1 MSDAGRGRREPYI
14 GRAMPRFED
23 RRLVAGRGRFA
34 DDAAAP
40 GEAYAAFV
48 RSPHAHARIDGIDT
62 GAAAKLP
69 GVLAVI
75 TAADYAAAGGRGI
88 AHVPNPAD
96 THDVKLRAFVGPGPR
111 TPFDAP
117 HPPLA
122 ADRVRHVG
130 EPVAMVIAETAA
142 TAQGAAEHVAVRY
155 TALPAVTDALVA
167 LAPGAPL
174 VHDAV
179 AGNLA
184 LETEF
189 GDRAAVEAA
198 CATAAHVVAQTFRAQ
213 RVASAQMEP
222 RSALAAYDA
231 EQGLLT
237 LYTASQGA
245 LRIKSTI
252 AACLG
257 IAPERVRVVTG
268 DVGGAFGLLSNAYC
282 EQVMVAYAARHLGRP
297 VKWTNSRSDA
307 FLTDYQGRDLTLDGR
322 LALTADGRI
331 LAYALTITG
340 NIGAHSVTYVPLSNA
355 SRVAPTVYD
364 IAQVAVSARAA
375 VTNTVPT
382 APFRGAGRPE
392 ATFAIERLIDIAAR
406 RLGIDRVTIRRRNL
420 IRRAQLPY
428 RSATG
433 LTYDSGNFRANME
446 AVLAL
451 ADWPGFAARRRT
463 AAKRGR
469 LAGIGLSNYVE
480 SPVGM
485 PSEQVEVSVRA
496 EGLVDVVAGTQS
508 SGQGHETS
516 FAQVLADKLGV
527 TPEQVRLRTGD
538 TAVVAAGGGTHSDRS
553 MRIAGTLLVEA
564 SHGIIVKAGAV
575 FGALAGCSSEEVGF
589 TDGLF
594 VSPRSNLRC
603 DIFDVARA
611 IAGDSSLPAALK
623 EPLRS
628 VASFVG
634 RIPAYPT
641 GAAVCEVE
649 VDPESGLVA
658 IVRYASVDD
667 AGQPINPLILHG
679 QVHGGIVQGA
689 GQALCEAVIHDAA
702 GEMLTGSFMDY
713 AMPRAATVPSFTV
726 ALTED
731 AAHGNPLR
739 VKGGGEAG
747 VTPALAVVMNAVID
761 ALSARGIEHLDMPAT
776 PSRVWEALRNARA
789 VAASSSDSV

>member
-40 GEAYAAFV
+40 GQAYAAFV
-48 RSPHAHARIDGIDT
+48 RSPHAHARIECIDT
-62 GAAAKLP
+62 TAAQLP

-88 AHVPNPAD
+88 AHMANPAD
-96 THDVKLRAFVGPGPR
+96 THDVKLRAFVGPGRR

-130 EPVAMVIAETAA
+130 EPVAMVVAESAA
-142 TAQGAAEHVAVRY
+142 AAQDAAERVAVRY
-155 TALPAVTDALVA
+155 AVLPAVTDALAA
-167 LAPGAPL
+167 LAPGAP
-174 VHDAV
+174 VIHEAI

-184 LETEF
+184 LETEI
-189 GDRAAVEAA
+189 GNRAAVEAA
-198 CATAAHVVAQTFRAQ
+198 CAEAALVVTQTFRAQ
-213 RVASAQMEP
+213 RVASAHMEP
-222 RSALAAYDA
+222 RAVLATCDA
-231 EQGLLT
+231 DGGLLT
-237 LYTASQGA
+237 LHTASQGA

-257 IAPERVRVVTG
+257 MPPERVRVVTG

-282 EQVMVAYAARHLGRP
+282 EQVMVAFAACHLGRP

-307 FLTDYQGRDLTLDGR
+307 FLTDYQGRDLALDGR
-322 LALTADGRI
+322 LALAADGRI
-331 LAYALTITG
+331 LAYGLTITG
-340 NIGAHSVTYVPLSNA
+340 NIGAHPVTYVPLSNA

-364 IAQVAVSARAA
+364 IPHVALTVRAA
-375 VTNTVPT
+375 LTNTVPT

-406 RLGIDRVTIRRRNL
+406 RLRIDRVAIRRRNL

-433 LTYDSGNFRANME
+433 LTYDSGNFRANMD
-446 AVLAL
+446 AVLEL
-451 ADWPGFAARRRT
+451 ADWRGFPARRRA

-469 LAGIGLSNYVE
+469 FAGIGLANYVE

-485 PSEQVEVSVRA
+485 PSEHVEVSVRA

-527 TPEQVRLRTGD
+527 TPEQVRLLTGD

-564 SHGIIVKAGAV
+564 SAGIVAKARAV
-575 FGALAGCSSEEVGF
+575 FAALASCGTEEVEF
-589 TDGLF
+589 VDGLF
-594 VSPRSNLRC
+594 VSPRSNLRLRRVRYRARHRERF
-603 DIFDVARA
+603 IVA
-611 IAGDSSLPAALK
+611 G
-623 EPLRS
+623 
-628 VASFVG
+628 
-634 RIPAYPT
+634 
-641 GAAVCEVE
+641 GAA
-649 VDPESGLVA
+649 GA
-658 IVRYASVDD
+658 AHTARRASSAVF
-667 AGQPINPLILHG
+667 PLIPP
-679 QVHGGIVQGA
+679 
-689 GQALCEAVIHDAA
+689 ALRCARSRSI
-702 GEMLTGSFMDY
+702 
-713 AMPRAATVPSFTV
+713 PRAASFRSR
-726 ALTED
+726 AI
-731 AAHGNPLR
+731 LR
-739 VKGGGEAG
+739 WT
-747 VTPALAVVMNAVID
+747 TPA
-761 ALSARGIEHLDMPAT
+761 
-776 PSRVWEALRNARA
+776 SRSIR
-789 VAASSSDSV
+789 

>member
-1 MSDAGRGRREPYI
+1 
-14 GRAMPRFED
+14 
-23 RRLVAGRGRFA
+23 
-34 DDAAAP
+34 
-40 GEAYAAFV
+40 
-48 RSPHAHARIDGIDT
+48 
-62 GAAAKLP
+62 
-69 GVLAVI
+69 
-75 TAADYAAAGGRGI
+75 
-88 AHVPNPAD
+88 
-96 THDVKLRAFVGPGPR
+96 
-111 TPFDAP
+111 
-117 HPPLA
+117 
-122 ADRVRHVG
+122 
-130 EPVAMVIAETAA
+130 
-142 TAQGAAEHVAVRY
+142 
-155 TALPAVTDALVA
+155 
-167 LAPGAPL
+167 
-174 VHDAV
+174 
-179 AGNLA
+179 
-184 LETEF
+184 
-189 GDRAAVEAA
+189 
-198 CATAAHVVAQTFRAQ
+198 VVAQTFRAQ
-213 RVASAQMEP
+213 RVASAHMEP
-222 RSALAAYDA
+222 RAALAAYDA
-231 EQGLLT
+231 EQALLT
-237 LYTASQGA
+237 VHTASQGA

-257 IAPERVRVVTG
+257 LPPERVRVVTG

-282 EQVMVAYAARHLGRP
+282 EQVMVAFAACHLGRP

-307 FLTDYQGRDLTLDGR
+307 FLTDYQGRDLALDGR
-322 LALTADGRI
+322 LALAADGRI
-331 LAYALTITG
+331 LAYGLTITG
-340 NIGAHSVTYVPLSNA
+340 NIGAHPVTYVPLSNA

-364 IAQVAVSARAA
+364 IPHAAVMVRAA

-406 RLGIDRVTIRRRNL
+406 RLGLDRVAIRRRNL
-420 IRRAQLPY
+420 IRRTQVPY

-433 LTYDSGNFRANME
+433 LTYDSGNFRANMD

-451 ADWPGFAARRRT
+451 ADWRGFPARRRA

-469 LAGIGLSNYVE
+469 LAGIGLANYVE

-496 EGLVDVVAGTQS
+496 EGVVDVVAGTQS

-527 TPEQVRLRTGD
+527 TPEQVRLLTGD
-538 TAVVAAGGGTHSDRS
+538 TAVVTAGGGTHSDRS

-564 SHGIIVKAGAV
+564 SAGIVAKARAV
-575 FGALAGCSSEEVGF
+575 FGALAGCSAEEVDF
-589 TDGLF
+589 ADGLF

-603 DIFDVARA
+603 DVFDIARA
-611 IAGDSSLPAALK
+611 VSGDSSLPAELRA
-623 EPLRS
+623 PLQS
-628 VASFVG
+628 KAGFVG

-658 IVRYASVDD
+658 ISRYASVDD

-713 AMPRAATVPSFTV
+713 AMPRAVMLPSFTV

-731 AAHGNPLR
+731 ATSGNPLR

-747 VTPALAVVMNAVID
+747 VTPALAVVMNAVVD
-761 ALSARGIEHLDMPAT
+761 ALAECGVEHMDMPAT
-776 PSRVWEALRNARA
+776 PSRVWEALRNARGEA
-789 VAASSSDSV
+789 ET

>member
-1 MSDAGRGRREPYI
+1 M
-14 GRAMPRFED
+14 
-23 RRLVAGRGRFA
+23 
-34 DDAAAP
+34 
-40 GEAYAAFV
+40 
-48 RSPHAHARIDGIDT
+48 
-62 GAAAKLP
+62 
-69 GVLAVI
+69 
-75 TAADYAAAGGRGI
+75 
-88 AHVPNPAD
+88 PNPAD
-96 THDVKLRAFVGPGPR
+96 THDVKLRAFVGPGRR

-142 TAQGAAEHVAVRY
+142 AAQDAAERVVVRY
-155 TALPAVTDALVA
+155 AVLSAVTDALAA
-167 LAPGAPL
+167 LAPGAP
-174 VHDAV
+174 VIHDAV

-198 CATAAHVVAQTFRAQ
+198 CAEAALVVTQTFRAQ
-213 RVASAQMEP
+213 RVASAHMEP
-222 RSALAAYDA
+222 RAALAAYDA

-237 LYTASQGA
+237 VHTASQGA

-257 IAPERVRVVTG
+257 LPPERVRVVTG

-282 EQVMVAYAARHLGRP
+282 EQVMVAFAACHLGRP

-307 FLTDYQGRDLTLDGR
+307 FLTDYQGRDLAIDGR
-322 LALTADGRI
+322 LALAADGRI
-331 LAYALTITG
+331 LAYGLTITG
-340 NIGAHSVTYVPLSNA
+340 NIGAHPVTYVPLSNA

-364 IAQVAVSARAA
+364 IPHAAVTVRAA

-406 RLGIDRVTIRRRNL
+406 RLGLDRVAIRRRNL
-420 IRRAQLPY
+420 IRRTQLPY

-433 LTYDSGNFRANME
+433 LTYDSGNFRANMD
-446 AVLAL
+446 AVLEL
-451 ADWPGFAARRRT
+451 ADWRGFPARRRA

-469 LAGIGLSNYVE
+469 LAGIGLANYVE
-480 SPVGM
+480 LPVGM

-496 EGLVDVVAGTQS
+496 EG
-508 SGQGHETS
+508 SGRRRRRHPVE
-516 FAQVLADKLGV
+516 
-527 TPEQVRLRTGD
+527 RTGARD
-538 TAVVAAGGGTHSDRS
+538 ELRPGARRQARRH
-553 MRIAGTLLVEA
+553 
-564 SHGIIVKAGAV
+564 AGA
-575 FGALAGCSSEEVGF
+575 GAARDRRHRGGRRRAEARTPTARCGSPARCSSRRPPASSPRRARC
-589 TDGLF
+589 
-594 VSPRSNLRC
+594 SPRSRDAQRTRSSSPTACSCRRARTCAAMCSTSRAPSLTTPRC
-603 DIFDVARA
+603 RRSCGRRSRARRA
-611 IAGDSSLPAALK
+611 SSAASPPIRPAPRCA
-623 EPLRS
+623 RS
-628 VASFVG
+628 RSI
-634 RIPAYPT
+634 RET
-641 GAAVCEVE
+641 
-649 VDPESGLVA
+649 GLVA
-658 IVRYASVDD
+658 ISRYASVDD

-713 AMPRAATVPSFTV
+713 AMPRAVTVPSFTV

-731 AAHGNPLR
+731 ATGGNPLR

-761 ALSARGIEHLDMPAT
+761 ALAARGIEHLDMPAT
-776 PSRVWEALRNARA
+776 PSRVWEALRKVQGEAKT
-789 VAASSSDSV
+789 

>member
-1 MSDAGRGRREPYI
+1 MERMSDAGRGRREPYI

-23 RRLVAGRGRFA
+23 ERLVAGRGRFA
-34 DDAAAP
+34 DDVSAP
-40 GEAYAAFV
+40 GQAYAALV
-48 RSPHAHARIDGIDT
+48 RSPHAHARIVGIDT
-62 GAAAKLP
+62 SVAAKLA

-75 TAADYAAAGGRGI
+75 TADDYAAAGGRGI
-88 AHVPNPAD
+88 AHMPNPAD
-96 THDVKLRAFVGPGPR
+96 THDVKLRAFVGPGRR

-130 EPVAMVIAETAA
+130 EPVAMVVADTVAA
-142 TAQGAAEHVAVRY
+142 AQDAAERVIVRCEV
-155 TALPAVTDALVA
+155 LPAVTDALAA
-167 LAPGAPL
+167 LAPGAPII
-174 VHDAV
+174 HDAV

-189 GDRAAVEAA
+189 GDRAAIEAA
-198 CATAAHVVAQTFRAQ
+198 CAEAALVVTQTFRAQ

-222 RSALAAYDA
+222 RAALAAYDA

-237 LYTASQGA
+237 VHTASQGA

-257 IAPERVRVVTG
+257 LPPERVRVVTG

-282 EQVMVAYAARHLGRP
+282 EQVMLAFAACHLGRP

-307 FLTDYQGRDLTLDGR
+307 FLTDYQGRDLTIDGR
-322 LALTADGRI
+322 LALAADGRI
-331 LAYALTITG
+331 LAYGLTITS
-340 NIGAHSVTYVPLSNA
+340 NIGAHPVTYVPLSNA

-364 IAQVAVSARAA
+364 IPHAAVTVRAA

-406 RLGIDRVTIRRRNL
+406 RLGIDRVAIRRRNL
-420 IRRAQLPY
+420 VRHTQLPY

-433 LTYDSGNFRANME
+433 LTYDSGNFRANMD
-446 AVLAL
+446 AVLEL
-451 ADWPGFAARRRT
+451 ADWRGFPARRRA

-469 LAGIGLSNYVE
+469 FAGIGLANYVE

-496 EGLVDVVAGTQS
+496 EGVVDVVAGTQS

-527 TPEQVRLRTGD
+527 TPTQVRLFTGD

-564 SHGIIVKAGAV
+564 SADIIAKARAV
-575 FGALAGCSSEEVGF
+575 FAALAGCAEGEVDF
-589 TDGLF
+589 ADGLF

-603 DIFDVARA
+603 DVFDIARA
-611 IAGDSSLPAALK
+611 IAGDTSLPA
-623 EPLRS
+623 ELRAS
-628 VASFVG
+628 LQSKASFVG

-649 VDPESGLVA
+649 VDPETGLVA
-658 IVRYASVDD
+658 ISRYASVDD

-689 GQALCEAVIHDAA
+689 GQALCEAVVHDAA
-702 GEMLTGSFMDY
+702 GEMLSGSFMDY
-713 AMPRAATVPSFTV
+713 AMPRAATVPNFTV

-731 AAHGNPLR
+731 ATAGNPLR

-761 ALSARGIEHLDMPAT
+761 ALAARGIEHLDMPAT
-776 PSRVWEALRNARA
+776 PSRVWEALRKARGGETT
-789 VAASSSDSV
+789 